1 MNLFFLKIFP
11 IDVYGSITIV
21 QIITN
26 FYSGF
31 TINSLVYFATFDMKK
46 KLRFFTIKS
55 LLYFFIFAFIISQ
68 FCLLLDV
75 NVLIG
80 LFLVIKT
87 HNFVLNEFF
96 NRYCFNIK
104 SNLIIYQLFV
114 IRLIE
119 IISLLFIFWIYSF
132 TDFLFILKFIIAIE
146 LILMIYAYFRLY
158 NVSRNNFNKFSFYS
172 MFKNEYLFNN
182 IYNIVYYLKGNTS
195 PILLGIFSLEA
206 IGYFSSTR
214 YFASPITLL
223 TPVLASIIIS
233 FITTQQ
239 NKAIN
244 INFFNIISFVIV
256 YIIIVLILDKYFYQY
271 FLEEYTT
278 TYTIY
283 TLVHIFIALLAITRS
298 SLESVFQALKK
309 TKKLF
314 QVNLRILILN
324 LFISIILIY
333 FFNIYGALFSLMLIE
348 IITIFI
354 LYLYARNNN
363 LLQAFLS

>member
-1 MNLFFLKIFP
+1 
-11 IDVYGSITIV
+11 
-21 QIITN
+21 
-26 FYSGF
+26 
-31 TINSLVYFATFDMKK
+31 
-46 KLRFFTIKS
+46 
-55 LLYFFIFAFIISQ
+55 
-68 FCLLLDV
+68 
-75 NVLIG
+75 
-80 LFLVIKT
+80 
-87 HNFVLNEFF
+87 
-96 NRYCFNIK
+96 
-104 SNLIIYQLFV
+104 
-114 IRLIE
+114 
-119 IISLLFIFWIYSF
+119 
-132 TDFLFILKFIIAIE
+132 
-146 LILMIYAYFRLY
+146 
-158 NVSRNNFNKFSFYS
+158 

-244 INFFNIISFVIV
+244 INFFYLIWLVFV
-256 YIIIVLILDKYFYQY
+256 YFIIVLILDKYFYQY